1 MYLYHFPNVPS
12 ISKIAF
18 EIKNGINGI
27 IQNLTIKED
36 KIYNIFTYSEIY
48 ENALEEELDYTTTLI
63 YNENEEEMYS
73 LSQYIL
79 QYNTSNKVIHVAKN
93 NLQIKSQC
101 KNLEDLI
108 EGNTISVN
116 VI

>member
-1 MYLYHFPNVPS
+1 
-12 ISKIAF
+12 
-18 EIKNGINGI
+18 
-27 IQNLTIKED
+27 
-36 KIYNIFTYSEIY
+36 
-48 ENALEEELDYTTTLI
+48 
-63 YNENEEEMYS
+63 MYS

>member
-1 MYLYHFPNVPS
+1 MKLKKSY
-12 ISKIAF
+12 IDT
-18 EIKNGINGI
+18 
-27 IQNLTIKED
+27 IQNLTIEED

-63 YNENEEEMYS
+63 YNEDEEEMYL

-93 NLQIKSQC
+93 NLKIKSQG